1 MYKGIFEFNGNI
13 FLRQVTTTYDTCA
26 KTLEKVANLILITL
40 QIVPPGN
47 LGLKVRMIMLLYFLD
62 LLSCLYGSPEEYD
75 FPVWTWN
82 LSDVW
87 RSHEGVSH
95 LPEVGGK
102 KGSIVLGQKRI

>member
-1 MYKGIFEFNGNI
+1 MLSE
-13 FLRQVTTTYDTCA
+13 
-26 KTLEKVANLILITL
+26 
-40 QIVPPGN
+40 N
-47 LGLKVRMIMLLYFLD
+47 LGLKVRMITLLYFVD

-95 LPEVGGK
+95 MPKVGGK
-102 KGSIVLGQKRI
+102 KGSVVLGQKRILLDLSLQIVMLLWL